1 MYKRVSNNTSRKDGG
16 VKTTRSKVTSTG
28 AYSRRPPHTPPTP
41 PKGTG
46 TSNKGKK

>member
-1 MYKRVSNNTSRKDGG
+1 MCKRVNTNSRKSGT
-16 VKTTRSKVTSTG
+16 VRTTRSKSTTTG
-28 AYSRRPPHTPPTP
+28 TYSRRPPHTP